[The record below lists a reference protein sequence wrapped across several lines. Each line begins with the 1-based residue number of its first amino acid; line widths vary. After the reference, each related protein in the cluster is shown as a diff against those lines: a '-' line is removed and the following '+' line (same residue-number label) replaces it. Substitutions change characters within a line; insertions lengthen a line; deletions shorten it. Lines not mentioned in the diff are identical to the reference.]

1 MSRSLA
7 RHGPRAPPESG
18 FTKRKGLAIAKAQAP
33 AAAEVAETI
42 GGGLIMANEMGTP
55 GGYPQPDLEDDDEV
69 TTGTT
74 LGTDVGTTEA
84 TTTGDGHP
92 PRTNE

>member
-1 MSRSLA
+1 
-7 RHGPRAPPESG
+7 
-18 FTKRKGLAIAKAQAP
+18 
-33 AAAEVAETI
+33 
-42 GGGLIMANEMGTP
+42 MANEMGTP
-55 GGYPQPDLEDDDEV
+55 GGYPQPDVEDDDEV

-74 LGTDVGTTEA
+74 LGTDIGTTEA

>member
-1 MSRSLA
+1 
-7 RHGPRAPPESG
+7 
-18 FTKRKGLAIAKAQAP
+18 
-33 AAAEVAETI
+33 
-42 GGGLIMANEMGTP
+42 MATELGTP
-55 GGYPQPDLEDDDEV
+55 GGYPQPGVEEEDEV

-74 LGTDVGTTEA
+74 LGTEFGTTTA

>member
-1 MSRSLA
+1 
-7 RHGPRAPPESG
+7 
-18 FTKRKGLAIAKAQAP
+18 
-33 AAAEVAETI
+33 
-42 GGGLIMANEMGTP
+42 MANEMGTP

>member
-1 MSRSLA
+1 MA
-7 RHGPRAPPESG
+7 
-18 FTKRKGLAIAKAQAP
+18 T
-33 AAAEVAETI
+33 ET
-42 GGGLIMANEMGTP
+42 NP
-55 GGYPQPDLEDDDEV
+55 GGFPQQDLEDDEEM

-74 LGTDVGTTEA
+74 LGTDLG